1 MKDPNASLPVMSA
14 SHLSV
19 GYAGHAPTLSDIG
32 FELRPSALTVMLGE
46 NGSGKSTLIRTL
58 SGAQAPLSGN
68 VMLGERPVVSYSLR
82 QRSRLLG
89 MVYTDRAVAGG
100 LTVRETVA
108 IGRQP
113 YTGLFG
119 RLSDSDRLIVDEA
132 MRLAGIEHKAPRYLS
147 DLSDGE
153 RQKAMIARVLSRR
166 ASPDTFQ
173 NNSVDDNRDYG
184 GLLRRVLDDVNT
196 GGINVI
202 LTPGRY
208 NSAFFEHSYLA
219 ERTKA
224 VFAMPQ
230 DLFVEGNVGDPHLGN
245 HCRYSCKSVSIHNY
259 PTKLVK
265 ISDMGLTWRER
276 G

>member
-68 VMLGERPVVSYSLR
+68 VMLGGRPVVSYSLR

-153 RQKAMIARVLSRR
+153 RQKAMIARVLAQQTPLVILDEPTAFLDVASRIDMMR
-166 ASPDTFQ
+166 
-173 NNSVDDNRDYG
+173 
-184 GLLRRVLDDVNT
+184 LLRRLVDEEGRTVLLSTHDVASAVDVADDIWIVDSEQRRLYI
-196 GGINVI
+196 GDADEIIESGMIN
-202 LTPGRY
+202 R
-208 NSAFFEHSYLA
+208 AFPDRNIAFDRQARDFIYL
-219 ERTKA
+219 EK
-224 VFAMPQ
+224 
-230 DLFVEGNVGDPHLGN
+230 
-245 HCRYSCKSVSIHNY
+245 
-259 PTKLVK
+259 
-265 ISDMGLTWRER
+265 
-276 G
+276 